1 MSNYDATN
9 YAVANW
15 ATVVVSITEGAF
27 LRGTSQIKKVIRGT
41 VQIRKAIR
49 GTIQIK
55 KVKRGTVQILH
66 DTV

>member
-15 ATVVVSITEGAF
+15 ASLVSSTEGAF

-49 GTIQIK
+49 GTVQIK